1 MLTVNEID
9 RIHIFTYPHLYS
21 HTFTFTDSKVVKWSG
36 FEALVS
42 ANISGNSIERFIRD
56 IIDYHVSLSKNQI
69 SWTYFQTI

>member
-1 MLTVNEID
+1 M
-9 RIHIFTYPHLYS
+9 YS

-56 IIDYHVSLSKNQI
+56 KIDISMILSNGTPVRGRYYHHNLANV
-69 SWTYFQTI
+69 Y